1 MSENK
6 DQKKII
12 PKRIIA
18 NRIKRKVR
26 RQQLLLRR
34 LRVIIRILLIF
45 FLIYFSYRLVNL
57 HYWYFSSDILNSK
70 PLTKHVKIYG
80 NNITP
85 NYQIISALRQ
95 VEIPNKPIYLLDT
108 KPFVNEILKLA
119 PIKKVYITRFWL
131 PTRLE
136 VIIEE
141 REPLILI
148 APGENSQPVAFF
160 TKDGVLIGRNY
171 LNSVHNFDT
180 IKVLSY
186 GIHGDDYRKW
196 DINKIKNIEI
206 LAQAIETYSG
216 EKLVYLDLRNPK
228 DIYAKIES
236 NLLRIG
242 EFNNTLFKRI
252 KSIKVILPEAKTLD
266 KKIKYI
272 DLRWD
277 EARYIKLEEE

>member
-85 NYQIISALRQ
+85 NYQIISALRH
-95 VEIPNKPIYLLDT
+95 VEIPNKPI
-108 KPFVNEILKLA
+108 
-119 PIKKVYITRFWL
+119 
-131 PTRLE
+131 
-136 VIIEE
+136 
-141 REPLILI
+141 
-148 APGENSQPVAFF
+148 
-160 TKDGVLIGRNY
+160 
-171 LNSVHNFDT
+171 
-180 IKVLSY
+180 
-186 GIHGDDYRKW
+186 
-196 DINKIKNIEI
+196 
-206 LAQAIETYSG
+206 
-216 EKLVYLDLRNPK
+216 
-228 DIYAKIES
+228 
-236 NLLRIG
+236 
-242 EFNNTLFKRI
+242 
-252 KSIKVILPEAKTLD
+252 
-266 KKIKYI
+266 
-272 DLRWD
+272 
-277 EARYIKLEEE
+277 